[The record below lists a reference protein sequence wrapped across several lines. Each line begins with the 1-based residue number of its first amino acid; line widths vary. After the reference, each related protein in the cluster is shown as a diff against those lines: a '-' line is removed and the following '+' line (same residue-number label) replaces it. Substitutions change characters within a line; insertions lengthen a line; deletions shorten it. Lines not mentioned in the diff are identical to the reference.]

1 MTQNAWTI
9 SIDTGG
15 TFTDSVARAQDG
27 NFMVAKVP
35 STPDDPGRALVNS
48 IQALVQQGLDPS
60 KIDLICHGTTIATN
74 AILTN
79 QFSKVA
85 LVVTAGFKD
94 VLFLNWLTIG

>member
-48 IQALVQQGLDPS
+48 IQALVEQGLDHS
-60 KIDLICHGTTIATN
+60 KIDLI
-74 AILTN
+74 
-79 QFSKVA
+79 
-85 LVVTAGFKD
+85 
-94 VLFLNWLTIG
+94 